1 MVELLIALLNDLGSP
16 GETGDDVRVIAGE
29 AKGFH
34 LKGPAGPGTRPMA
47 DKIKGALFSMLASL
61 GVAPDRVL
69 DLYAGT
75 GSIGIE
81 ALSRG
86 AEWADFVEQN
96 AAAAAV
102 VRANLAH
109 TKFPD
114 VARVHQMPVA
124 TFLRQAEGDGRTAPY
139 DLVIL
144 DPPYADPEI
153 VPTLARI
160 GASPLV
166 QSGAAVAIGHS
177 PRVTLPERV
186 ERLVRLRERCHGDS
200 CFSVYE
206 VVDASHDDAPAG
218 SAAGGAAGETGDGDA
233 AGDLSGKL

>member
-1 MVELLIALLNDLGSP
+1 M
-16 GETGDDVRVIAGE
+16 RVIAGE

-34 LKGPAGPGTRPMA
+34 LKGPAGPFTRPMA

-61 GVAPDRVL
+61 GVEPERVL

-102 VRANLAH
+102 VKANLAH
-109 TKFPD
+109 TKMAD
-114 VARVHQMPVA
+114 RAGVHLSPVA
-124 TFLRQAEGDGRTAPY
+124 SFLQQAERGSRGDDPY

-144 DPPYADPEI
+144 DPPYADPDI
-153 VPTLARI
+153 SATLERV
-160 GASPLV
+160 GRSPLV
-166 QSGAAVAIGHS
+166 QSGTVVVVGHS
-177 PRVTLPERV
+177 PRVTLPEIV
-186 ERLVRLRERCHGDS
+186 GRLDRLRERCHGDS
-200 CFSVYE
+200 CFSLYDVT
-206 VVDASHDDAPAG
+206 DRGP
-218 SAAGGAAGETGDGDA
+218 GGAGNLGAASGETVSDGTWDETDEDA
-233 AGDLSGKL
+233 ASDLPR